1 MLILKKFDC
10 MFGAGSQA
18 RESVPASLHQSHK
31 ALSNTMKTNIVRG
44 GEVSGQ
50 ANEGMIT
57 QLAGSFNDHLD
68 RQIDLADRK
77 AQLILAA
84 CTFMAAT
91 VAPLTAGIGLDLF
104 NTSVPLLQRIASVF
118 TISVV
123 VTLLLSIYFSLIVT
137 RPILELRKQNPSLLY
152 FGNVIQWSEEEF
164 IERFLKQQPDEIR
177 TAILAQAYQK
187 ALISK
192 RKFEGIRRSLGFLL
206 LTFILWGAANVLL
219 GLSR

>member
-1 MLILKKFDC
+1 
-10 MFGAGSQA
+10 
-18 RESVPASLHQSHK
+18 
-31 ALSNTMKTNIVRG
+31 MKTNIVQG

-137 RPILELRKQNPSLLY
+137 RPRLELRKQNPSLLY

-177 TAILAQAYQK
+177 TAILAQVYQK